1 MRPFGAKCSFNQLI
15 QSGHALFYDVFD
27 FGRTDMQTDKYIG
40 KALCNESY

>member
-1 MRPFGAKCSFNQLI
+1 MFVLLADSTWSCITL
-15 QSGHALFYDVFD
+15 FD